1 MPEAIISTVLGFD
14 LGTKSTG
21 AAVGQTITQRA
32 TPLSAIRSVQNK
44 PDWSKIELLIEEWKP
59 EALLVGLPLT
69 MEGSNQPM
77 SDKARRFSR
86 QLNGRYNL
94 PVELVDERL
103 TTREAWLIA
112 IDSGK
117 KHNKG
122 DIDSLSAA
130 LITESWLAQNS

>member
-1 MPEAIISTVLGFD
+1 MPDSISTVLGFD

-21 AAVGQTITQRA
+21 AAVGQTLTQRA
-32 TPLSAIRSVQNK
+32 TPLNAIRSIQNK
-44 PDWSKIELLIEEWKP
+44 PDWTKIGQLIEEWKP
-59 EALLVGLPLT
+59 QVLLIGLPLN
-69 MEGSNQPM
+69 MQGADQPM

-86 QLNGRYNL
+86 QLHGRYGL
-94 PVELVDERL
+94 PVQLVDERL
-103 TTREAWLIA
+103 TTREAWLLA